1 MKIKTRWSS
10 SGFLELKTDQQE
22 TTVFRKDVQEIDEII
37 NNLISVIED
46 LASLKEQS
54 VTVIF
59 EEN

>member
-22 TTVFRKDVQEIDEII
+22 TTVFKKDVHEINEII

-46 LASLKEQS
+46 LASIKNQS
-54 VTVIF
+54 VTITF